1 MTTPPTTD
9 GNDYEMP
16 AALTEGLDYDVTEDD
31 YEMPAGLT
39 EGLDYEAS
47 DAAVFP
53 VSPLPIVISEACAC
67 ERNDWERRPGT
78 DGTLI
83 VCRQCG
89 KVGAVDEAPGTIS
102 VHCVTLDLCSL
113 CITGTGGQCHT
124 PGCSLWIHAAPDVPV
139 SLSPAP
145 ESQTRRLSAE
155 QLRASRLAGRIDQL
169 IGWAKS
175 GQRPEYPA
183 RAKIYILEAEN
194 ADRLRNDIIDV
205 IVAELG
211 DPDAEV

>member
-1 MTTPPTTD
+1 MSNTPIT
-9 GNDYEMP
+9 
-16 AALTEGLDYDVTEDD
+16 
-31 YEMPAGLT
+31 
-39 EGLDYEAS
+39 
-47 DAAVFP
+47 
-53 VSPLPIVISEACAC
+53 ISEPCHC

-102 VHCVTLDLCSL
+102 VHRITLDLCSL
-113 CITGTGGQCHT
+113 CITGAGGQCHT
-124 PGCSLWIHAAPDVPV
+124 PGCSLWIHAAPDIPV

-145 ESQTRRLSAE
+145 EPPARLSADG
-155 QLRASRLAGRIDQL
+155 LRTSRLAGRIDQL

-183 RAKIYILEAEN
+183 RAELYILDAEN
-194 ADRLRNDIIDV
+194 TDSLRNDIINV
-205 IVAELG
+205 IVAELS
-211 DPDAEV
+211 DPEPAPKEGR